1 MVAVI
6 AHQLIRMST
15 EYCRHARRVIR
26 TGKERHAVQRR
37 REVVPDGRVAQ
48 SFPSDATLDGL
59 RITYENPVRKENRT
73 DEPNTVGK
81 IDKTIDAGQIVEGSI
96 MQWWLWRR
104 GPGPS
109 FRHIQREIVE
119 YRRGQPQRDAMVRAG
134 QLVDLLLHCSI

>member
-1 MVAVI
+1 MV

-15 EYCRHARRVIR
+15 KYRRHARCVIR

-37 REVVPDGRVAQ
+37 REVVSDCGIAQ
-48 SFPSDATLDGL
+48 RFPCDATFDGL
-59 RITYENPVRKENRT
+59 RIAKEYPVPKENCT
-73 DEPNTVGK
+73 DDPNAVGYV
-81 IDKTIDAGQIVEGSI
+81 DKGVDAGQIVEGSI